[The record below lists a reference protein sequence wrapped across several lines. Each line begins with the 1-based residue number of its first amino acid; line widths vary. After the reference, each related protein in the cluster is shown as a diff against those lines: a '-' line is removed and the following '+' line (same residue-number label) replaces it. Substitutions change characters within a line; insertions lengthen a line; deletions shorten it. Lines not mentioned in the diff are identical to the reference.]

1 MRDSDMGGTETP
13 KDAPKDAPETRRRPT
28 PEELAQGLVHL
39 LDVEEIDVDFYRGRR
54 NPGGVGRVFGGQVI
68 AQALMSA
75 VRSVDAERVAHSL
88 HAYFMR
94 PGDENFPIIYRVERD
109 YDGGSFSNRRVI
121 AMQRGKPILNLTCS
135 FQKRETGLSHQAAMP
150 DVPAPDDL
158 PSEAELFRRY
168 KDKVPENIFRF
179 MTRSRPIEI
188 RPVEQWSHIEPQK
201 REPARHMWI
210 RASGPIG
217 EDRLMHRAVLAF
229 ASDMALLSTCMQ
241 PHGVSWMTRN
251 MQSASLDHAVWF
263 HDDVRMD
270 DWLLYATDSPWSGEA
285 RGFNRGQIFTRDG
298 KLVAS
303 TAQEGL
309 IRLRD

>member
-1 MRDSDMGGTETP
+1 MDGAENPDTP
-13 KDAPKDAPETRRRPT
+13 PKKRRRPT
-28 PEELAQGLVHL
+28 PQELADGLVTL
-39 LDVEEIDVDFYRGRR
+39 LDVEELDVDLYRGPQ
-54 NPGGVGRVFGGQVI
+54 NPGGKGRVFGGQVI

-75 VRSVDAERVAHSL
+75 VASVDPERVAHSL

-121 AMQRGKPILNLTCS
+121 AMQRGKPILNMTAS
-135 FQKRETGLSHQAAMP
+135 FHRKEGGLEHQADMP
-150 DVPAPDDL
+150 DVPAPETL
-158 PSEAELFRRY
+158 PTEAEHIRKYEDKLDPALF
-168 KDKVPENIFRF
+168 KFL
-179 MTRSRPIEI
+179 TRDRPIEI
-188 RPVEQWSHIEPQK
+188 RPVEPWSHIDPEP
-201 REPARHMWI
+201 RAPARNIWFK
-210 RASGPIG
+210 ASGDIG
-217 EDRLMHRAVLAF
+217 DDPLMHRAVLAF

-241 PHGVSWMTRN
+241 PHGVSWLTRK

-263 HDDVRMD
+263 HDDVHMD
-270 DWLLYATDSPWSGEA
+270 DWLLYTTDSPWSGGG
-285 RGFNRGQIFTRDG
+285 RGFNRGQLFTRDG

>member
-1 MRDSDMGGTETP
+1 M
-13 KDAPKDAPETRRRPT
+13 DAADNPGEQKKKRRRPT
-28 PEELAQGLVHL
+28 PQELAEGLVTL
-39 LDVEEIDVDFYRGRR
+39 LDVEELDVDLYRGPQ
-54 NPGGVGRVFGGQVI
+54 NPGGKGRVFGGQVI

-75 VRSVDAERVAHSL
+75 VHSVDPERVAHSL

-94 PGDENFPIIYRVERD
+94 PGDEDFPIIYRVERD

-121 AMQRGKPILNLTCS
+121 AMQRGKPILNMTAS
-135 FQKRETGLSHQAAMP
+135 FHRREKGLEHQLAMP

-158 PSEAELFRRY
+158 PSEAELFQRY
-168 KDKVPENIFRF
+168 KDKVPEKVFKF

-188 RPVEQWSHIEPQK
+188 RPVEPWSTIEPEK
-201 REPARHMWI
+201 RDPVRNLWI
-210 RASGPIG
+210 RASGSIG
-217 EDRLMHRAVLAF
+217 EDPLMHRAVLAF

-241 PHGVSWMTRN
+241 PHGVSWMTRQ

-270 DWLLYATDSPWSGEA
+270 DWLLYSTDSPWSGGA
-285 RGFNRGQIFTRDG
+285 RGFNRGQLFTRDG

>member
-1 MRDSDMGGTETP
+1 MDGAENPDKQP
-13 KDAPKDAPETRRRPT
+13 KKRRRPT
-28 PEELAQGLVHL
+28 PQELADGLVTL
-39 LDVEEIDVDFYRGRR
+39 LDVEELDVDLYRGPQ
-54 NPGGVGRVFGGQVI
+54 NPGGKGRVFGGQVI

-75 VRSVDAERVAHSL
+75 VASVEPERVAHSL

-94 PGDENFPIIYRVERD
+94 PGDEDFPIIYRVERD

-121 AMQRGKPILNLTCS
+121 AMQRGKPILNMTAS
-135 FQKRETGLSHQAAMP
+135 FQRKEEGLEHQAEMP
-150 DVPAPDDL
+150 DVPAPETL
-158 PSEAELFRRY
+158 QTEAEHIRKFEDKLDPRLF
-168 KDKVPENIFRF
+168 KFL
-179 MTRSRPIEI
+179 TRDRPIEI
-188 RPVEQWSHIEPQK
+188 RPVEPWSHIDPEARK
-201 REPARHMWI
+201 PARNVWF
-210 RASGPIG
+210 RVSGDIG
-217 EDRLMHRAVLAF
+217 EDPLMHRAVLAF

-241 PHGVSWMTRN
+241 PHGVSWLTRK

-270 DWLLYATDSPWSGEA
+270 DWLLYATDSPWSGAA
-285 RGFNRGQIFTRDG
+285 RGFNRGQLFTREG